1 MQIVTTVIQ
10 GIPNLQ
16 SSSGQHR
23 GRKLFFDRGSS
34 FAQVRASTRAGHA
47 QILCLPSSRMIHLL
61 LIWLLSSLALLI
73 VAYIVPGFELASF
86 GSALIASIVVGFLN
100 ATLGFLLKLLTFP
113 ISILTLG
120 IFFLVINAI
129 ILLLASALV
138 PGFHIR
144 GFWAAFLGA
153 IVLML
158 VRMAFRLVMRA

>member
-1 MQIVTTVIQ
+1 
-10 GIPNLQ
+10 
-16 SSSGQHR
+16 
-23 GRKLFFDRGSS
+23 
-34 FAQVRASTRAGHA
+34 
-47 QILCLPSSRMIHLL
+47 MIHLL

-86 GSALIASIVVGFLN
+86 GSALMASIVVGFLN

-158 VRMAFRLVMRA
+158 VRMVFNAVLRS